1 MEAKPASGAR
11 TFGSNHRLL
20 VLVGPLKFSHLQV
33 TKGPKQRLHEIENDL
48 IAGHYHSNGS
58 RADMQFGNAKMDRDQ
73 REVWPKKNLSCGSN
87 AASLHLAD

>member
-20 VLVGPLKFSHLQV
+20 VLVGPLTFSHLQV

-48 IAGHYHSNGS
+48 IAEHYHSNG
-58 RADMQFGNAKMDRDQ
+58 RPADMQFSYAKMHRD
-73 REVWPKKNLSCGSN
+73 
-87 AASLHLAD
+87 